1 MMRRASAVMIALL
14 CATYMATGF
23 ALAQSGVHV
32 SDIEFSNTEPI
43 EGEEIVI
50 RVTLFNNNSTAISN
64 LTVVFFVDGED
75 IGNISGISME
85 ANETRVLEQ
94 EWTAEGGTHNVSAII
109 QIGGEPIPFPAY
121 WEEITV
127 AIGDITSLLLV
138 LAVIVLVIPGTALTP
153 AILDRIRN

>member
-14 CATYMATGF
+14 CGTFMATGF
-23 ALAQSGVHV
+23 ALAQPGVHV

-75 IGNISGISME
+75 IGNISGISLE
-85 ANETRVLEQ
+85 AYETRALEQ
-94 EWTAEGGTHNVSAII
+94 EWTAEGGTHNVSVMM
-109 QIGGEPIPFPAY
+109 QIGGEPIPTPTY
-121 WEEITV
+121 SEEITV
-127 AIGDITSLLLV
+127 TIGDITSLLLV
-138 LAVIVLVIPGTALTP
+138 LAVIVLVILGTAMTP
-153 AILDRIRN
+153 AILDRIRK